1 MDNGLAH
8 DVTQQDVDLEQ
19 FGILLTETARV
30 WRSRLDAK
38 LRPLGL
44 SQAKW
49 VALFQIDRGGEGMSQ
64 KTLAERLAIEGPTMV
79 GLLDRL
85 AKDGWIE
92 RRTAIKDRRSK
103 EVHLTEQA
111 RQALSAIT
119 QAAREMRGEL
129 LVDIPREDL
138 VRCMQVLALV
148 RQRAETQYMEDRNDR

>member
-1 MDNGLAH
+1 MVNQTTSH
-8 DVTQQDVDLEQ
+8 EVDLEQ

-30 WRSRLDAK
+30 WRSRLDEK

-64 KTLAERLAIEGPTMV
+64 KALAERLAIEGPTMV

-92 RRTAIKDRRSK
+92 RRAAAKDRRSK
-103 EVHLTEQA
+103 EIYLTDQA
-111 RQALSAIT
+111 RQALSAIAE
-119 QAAREMRGEL
+119 AAREMRGEL
-129 LVDIPREDL
+129 LVDIPRVDL
-138 VRCMQVLALV
+138 VGCMQVLGLV
-148 RQRAETQYMEDRNDR
+148 RQRAEQQRMEGKA